1 MELFVVTV
9 DFGIKPEF
17 FDEFLSRVRRQAS
30 DSLSLEPECRHF
42 DVCVGLGA
50 PSKLFLYEVY
60 DSEAAF
66 DRHLS
71 SEHFLAF
78 NDEVTPWV
86 ESKTVSK
93 FKLLPDAE

>member
-9 DFGIKPEF
+9 EFGIKPEF
-17 FDEFLSRVRRQAS
+17 FDDFLSRVRRQAS

-42 DVCVGLGA
+42 DVCVSLGA
-50 PSKLFLYEVY
+50 PSKLFLYEIY

-66 DRHLS
+66 ERHL
-71 SEHFLAF
+71 ETQHFLAF
-78 NDEVTPWV
+78 DREVSDWL

-93 FKLLPDAE
+93 FRLLP